1 MTATLTLLR
10 KWIEGRDWVKGAVNF
25 DEDLHFSSYYLR
37 ASCAPVTAPL
47 YPGYSSFIAFYQNF
61 NETYYLLKD
70 ECGSTAAAI
79 VQRAARQPA
88 WLPGILKKIRTHA
101 DALATAFPPGMTP
114 AWLARQQTAALL
126 ALYRRH
132 HVRHQA
138 LYKYA
143 RLPEALDRGGN
154 YFSNYLRDHL
164 QAQGM
169 SAGDSDEIFAA
180 FSHPAAP
187 SVLAQEILDF
197 NAIVETVRNDRA
209 LLSRLASGARA
220 QMWLGPELRR
230 RLEAHRDRWQFLS
243 YHGYGRREL
252 PTLDHYLERLAA
264 QAGQPLAACPL
275 PTSDIPAKR
284 RRFEP
289 LLRRKLD
296 PGHRSLLK
304 LYAEIGA
311 VKLYRRYAQL
321 RNFYYLDLLLAEI
334 AQRLS
339 VSEWTVRCMLPEE
352 VVVSLQAGR
361 LADRAIRDREDECV
375 FARLDGR
382 EHIVA
387 GKQAAAICRLLQA
400 ALRKSPHSNVLRGV
414 VACRGHAA
422 GPCRFIIRASDCRE
436 FAKGT
441 IIVSEATDPDLVP
454 YLRNAGAVLTEQGGV
469 TSHAAII
476 CRELGVPTIVGIDGL
491 LDSVRDGDRLEVDAI
506 RGVVKVMRAASEAS
520 SPSRPCLPAT
530 SDWAGAKAHN
540 LERVRSF
547 GFTTPEYVLLACKD
561 ALRIAGQPAS
571 DASRRV
577 VRATLA
583 ALHLSNGAT
592 LALRSSAVD
601 EDGSH
606 GSCAGKYR
614 SLLNVSKSKL
624 GDAVCRFVKCNHLDN
639 GTGYRGSII
648 VQRMIDADFA
658 GVCLTR
664 EPRTGRDNALILEL
678 KTGGN
683 QAITAGRLRPDRLVI
698 DRLTGDILDEH
709 RSSPA
714 SAGLQIHPL
723 VKQFLKLEARFG
735 RPLDIEWA
743 VADGK
748 LYILQARP
756 IA

>member
-1 MTATLTLLR
+1 MGVALERIR
-10 KWIEGRDWVKGAVNF
+10 KWIEGKEWVKGAVNF

-47 YPGYSSFIAFYQNF
+47 YPGYSCFIASYHHF
-61 NETYYLLKD
+61 NETYYLLQQ
-70 ECGSTAAAI
+70 ECRSTAAAI
-79 VQRAARQPA
+79 VQRAVRQPA

-101 DALATAFPPGMTP
+101 DALATAFPPNMTP
-114 AWLARQQTAALL
+114 AWLARQATTTLL
-126 ALYRRH
+126 SLYRRH
-132 HVRHQA
+132 DVRHRA

-154 YFSNYLRDHL
+154 YFSNYLREQLD
-164 QAQGM
+164 AQGI
-169 SAGDSDEIFAA
+169 SADDRDAVFTAFAQ
-180 FSHPAAP
+180 PTVP

-197 NAIVETVRNDRA
+197 NAIVKTVQKDQA
-209 LLSRLASGARA
+209 LVSRLASGARA
-220 QMWLGPELRR
+220 RMFLAPELRR

-252 PTLDHYLERLAA
+252 PTLEHYLERLAE
-264 QAGQPLAACPL
+264 QAGQTVAVSPCERFDVRAE
-275 PTSDIPAKR
+275 R
-284 RRFEP
+284 RRFGP
-289 LLRRKLD
+289 LLRKLD
-296 PGHRSLLK
+296 RGNRSLLE

-321 RNFYYLDLLLAEI
+321 RNFHYLDLLLAEI
-334 AQRLS
+334 AERVG

-352 VVVSLQAGR
+352 LMACLRNGK
-361 LADRAIRDREDECV
+361 LTDRAIRHRESECV
-375 FARLDGR
+375 FARLNGR

-387 GKQAAAICRLLQA
+387 GKDAAAIRGLLQA
-400 ALRKSPHSNVLRGV
+400 APRKGPQSNVLRGV
-414 VACRGHAA
+414 VACRGKAS
-422 GPCRFIIRASDCRE
+422 GPCRIIIRASDCRD

-441 IIVSEATDPDLVP
+441 ILVSEATDPDLVP
-454 YLRNAGAVLTEQGGV
+454 YLRRAAAVLTEQGGV

-491 LDSVRDGDRLEVDAI
+491 LESVRDGDLLEVDAV
-506 RGVVKVMRAASEAS
+506 RGIVKVMRASSATSSLS
-520 SPSRPCLPAT
+520 SPFLPAT
-530 SDWAGAKAHN
+530 SERAGAKAHN
-540 LERVRSF
+540 LARVRSF
-547 GFTTPEYVLLACKD
+547 GFTTPEFVLLACED
-561 ALRIAGQPAS
+561 ALRVAGEPAS

-614 SLLNVSKSKL
+614 SLLHVSKTKL
-624 GDAVCRFVKCNHLDN
+624 ADAVCRFVKTNHLDN
-639 GTGYRGSII
+639 GAGYRGSII
-648 VQRMIDADFA
+648 VQRMIEADFA

-664 EPRTGRDNALILEL
+664 EPRTGRDHALILEL

-683 QAITAGRLRPDRLVI
+683 QAITAGQVRPDRFVI

-723 VKQFLKLEARFG
+723 VTQFLELEARFG

-743 VADGK
+743 VEDGK